1 TRSIMAY
8 RELPPTHTT
17 APKSTAATREERRKI
32 EFASRGRSTA
42 GKLVK
47 ITFVVIT
54 IVMLSI
60 PMFFP
65 SNSSWISSAD
75 IPPAIANGGT
85 GYRLQSNDWLD
96 AMNWISKN
104 TEPDAV
110 IASWWDY
117 GYWITTLGNRT
128 SLADNA
134 TLNQT
139 RIATIAKM
147 FMSDEQSGVKIAQ
160 DLKADYIVVY
170 VVGQERF
177 TAQVNATNGTAGTQ
191 SLPIYTLGQG
201 GDESKKQWFMRIGGF
216 DEKEFIESD
225 GFTPTPQF
233 WNDTLIGKLFPF
245 EPLYYA
251 RFGPEGPAQVQKTWE
266 PGFVGL
272 YAPNI
277 KYPASGGNDQP
288 LQLVYASP
296 SFENQQGLVSGVF
309 VYKVNHDYVP
319 KPLGNPYAPHT
330 QNTTITNTTNSTVQ

>member
-1 TRSIMAY
+1 
-8 RELPPTHTT
+8 
-17 APKSTAATREERRKI
+17 
-32 EFASRGRSTA
+32 
-42 GKLVK
+42 
-47 ITFVVIT
+47 
-54 IVMLSI
+54 
-60 PMFFP
+60 
-65 SNSSWISSAD
+65 
-75 IPPAIANGGT
+75 
-85 GYRLQSNDWLD
+85 
-96 AMNWISKN
+96 
-104 TEPDAV
+104 
-110 IASWWDY
+110 
-117 GYWITTLGNRT
+117 
-128 SLADNA
+128 
-134 TLNQT
+134 
-139 RIATIAKM
+139 
-147 FMSDEQSGVKIAQ
+147 
-160 DLKADYIVVY
+160 

-191 SLPIYTLGQG
+191 NLPIYTLGQG

-319 KPLGNPYAPHT
+319 KPVGNPYAPHT
-330 QNTTITNTTNSTVQ
+330 QNTTITNTTNSTVR

>member
-1 TRSIMAY
+1 MNLLV
-8 RELPPTHTT
+8 EDDL
-17 APKSTAATREERRKI
+17 
-32 EFASRGRSTA
+32 TA

-47 ITFVVIT
+47 ISFVVVT
-54 IVMLSI
+54 IIMLSI

-65 SNSSWISSAD
+65 TNSNWVSSAD

-85 GYRLQSNDWLD
+85 GYRLQSNDWTD
-96 AMNWISKN
+96 AMDWISKN

-117 GYWITTLGNRT
+117 GYWVTTLGNRT

-147 FMSDEQSGVKIAQ
+147 FMSDEQSGLKIAQ
-160 DLKADYIVVY
+160 DLQADYIVVY

-177 TAQVNATNGTAGTQ
+177 TGQINATNGTGGIQ

-201 GDESKKQWFMRIGGF
+201 GDESKKQWFIRIGGF
-216 DEKEFIESD
+216 DEKEYIEQD

-245 EPLYYA
+245 EPLSYA
-251 RFGPEGPAQVQKTWE
+251 RFGAEGPAEIQKTWQ
-266 PGFVGL
+266 PGLVGL
-272 YAPNI
+272 YTENV
-277 KYPASGGNDQP
+277 KYPAGGGNEQP

-296 SFENQQGLVSGVF
+296 SFENQQGLVFGVF
-309 VYKVNHDYVP
+309 IYKVNHDYVP
-319 KPLGNPYAPHT
+319 KPQGDPYAPHL
-330 QNTTITNTTNSTVQ
+330 QNTTLANATISTTQ